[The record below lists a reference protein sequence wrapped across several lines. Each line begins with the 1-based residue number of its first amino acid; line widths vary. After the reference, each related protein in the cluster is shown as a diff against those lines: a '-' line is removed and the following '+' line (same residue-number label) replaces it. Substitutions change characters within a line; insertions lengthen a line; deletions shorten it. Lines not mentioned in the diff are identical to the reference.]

1 MNSPSWMKLFYQLLF
16 AAAIV
21 IGSNGDR
28 LNEEENAALQDT
40 CGRKYGYQR
49 KVINGEL
56 ANRGDFPWAVS
67 VYIRHLNKTTS
78 VFDAVLG
85 PGTIVSP
92 RHIFAYNT
100 ISKDDAGNLVLLGI
114 DHTDYVG
121 SCEGDH
127 LVIPEAMNSRFD
139 FGFEHFQQFDNHRE
153 FQPTI
158 SKITVINGCKNPKTS
173 HVMVLELVQNLD
185 LGTKIRQAACTSNSP
200 KNWFAPQEFP
210 VYGMNRPGIL
220 VSGKFMPIN
229 CTVGEPYG
237 CTAAMDQNQGLCQGD
252 FGGSAVANLE
262 DRFTML
268 GLYASGNTR
277 CRLNTGSRP
286 EFKFVN
292 IGYLRKEICD
302 VTGICVPA
310 PPEDESEETT
320 EKPEETTEEPEETT
334 TEDDEAFTRGSE
346 EETTTEDD
354 EAFTRGPEEETTTE
368 DDEAFTRGSEEET
381 TTEDDEAFTRGGSE
395 EVITP
400 EEITD
405 EPTIISVTA
414 YPMPLETT
422 TPSFQRIGEEGEV
435 IVAETFPKQP
445 LAPANCTGNQSPEV
459 IIAERI
465 EPMQIGVGVNG
476 QQEIIAE
483 KFEPMPLGSAG
494 MTRGDRVR
502 TVNININFL

>member
-1 MNSPSWMKLFYQLLF
+1 MKLFYPFLF
-16 AAAIV
+16 AAIIV
-21 IGSNGDR
+21 NGDR

-40 CGRKYGYQR
+40 CGRKYGYHR

-100 ISKDDAGNLVLLGI
+100 ISKDDNGNLILLGI
-114 DHTDYVG
+114 DHTDYTG

-127 LVIPEAMNSRFD
+127 LVIPEAMNSRYD

-158 SKITVINGCKNPKTS
+158 SKITVINGCKDPKTS

-200 KNWFAPQEFP
+200 RNWFAPEEFP
-210 VYGMNRPGIL
+210 VYGMNRQGIL

-237 CTAAMDQNQGLCQGD
+237 CVAAMDQNQGLCQGD

-277 CRLNTGSRP
+277 CRLNPGSRP
-286 EFKFVN
+286 ELKFVN

-310 PPEDESEETT
+310 PPEDESEE
-320 EKPEETTEEPEETT
+320 PEETTEEPEETT
-334 TEDDEAFTRGSE
+334 TEEDEAFTRGS
-346 EETTTEDD
+346 
-354 EAFTRGPEEETTTE
+354 EEETTTE

-422 TPSFQRIGEEGEV
+422 TTPSSQRIGENGEV

-445 LAPANCTGNQSPEV
+445 LAPANCTGNQVPEV

-465 EPMQIGVGVNG
+465 QPMQIGVGVNG
-476 QQEIIAE
+476 EQEIIAE